1 VLYPLS
7 YGRAL
12 DDSAEF
18 RVKTEE
24 RLLRD
29 NGYKSAY
36 FLNSAHSTWNSALA
50 VATAVAVIQVS
61 GLAGQGIVAI
71 LG

>member
-18 RVKTEE
+18 RVKTKE

-36 FLNSAHSTWNSALA
+36 FLNSALA

-61 GLAGQGIVAI
+61 GLAGQAIVAI
-71 LG
+71 SASC